1 MVKLRALWG
10 ELALCMIFI
19 GMGVF
24 WIVAA
29 SGMTMWEGF
38 APASGFMPMVY
49 GVLLALL
56 AVAATVVDV
65 LATKEDCEPKDPVG
79 RPLMVLLAL
88 GAGVAGI
95 EVAGFAM
102 SMFLA
107 MLFLF
112 RVAERLPLAASLL
125 TSAGS
130 ALVLTLVFRT
140 WLGVPLPAGPW
151 GF

>member
-1 MVKLRALWG
+1 MVRLRTLWG
-10 ELALCMIFI
+10 ELALCLIFI

-24 WIVAA
+24 WIAVA
-29 SGMTMWEGF
+29 SGMPMWDGF
-38 APASGFMPMVY
+38 APSSGFMPLVY
-49 GVLLALL
+49 GVLMALL
-56 AVAATVVDV
+56 AIAATVVDV
-65 LATKEDCEPKDPVG
+65 FATKENAEPKDPVR

-88 GAGVAGI
+88 GTGVAGI
-95 EVAGFAM
+95 EVAGFAV

-112 RVAERLPLAASLL
+112 RFVERLPLVASLL
-125 TSAGS
+125 TSASS
-130 ALVLTLVFRT
+130 ALILTLVFRT

>member
-1 MVKLRALWG
+1 MAKLRALWG
-10 ELALCMIFI
+10 ELALCLTFI
-19 GMGVF
+19 GVGVF
-24 WIVAA
+24 WIVVA
-29 SGMTMWEGF
+29 SGMPMWDGF
-38 APASGFMPMVY
+38 APSSGFMPLVY
-49 GVLLALL
+49 GVLMAFL

-65 LATKEDCEPKDPVG
+65 LATKEDGEPKDPVQ
-79 RPLMVLLAL
+79 RPLLVLLAL

-95 EVAGFAM
+95 EVAGFAV

-112 RVAERLPLAASLL
+112 RVAERRPLVASLL
-125 TSAGS
+125 TSVSS
-130 ALVLTLVFRT
+130 ALILTLVFRT

>member
-10 ELALCMIFI
+10 ELVLCLIFI

-24 WIVAA
+24 WIAVA
-29 SGMTMWEGF
+29 SGMQMWDGF
-38 APASGFMPMVY
+38 APASGFMPLVY
-49 GVLLALL
+49 GVLMAVLAI
-56 AVAATVVDV
+56 AATVADV
-65 LATKEDCEPKDPVG
+65 LTAKEGAEPKDPVG
-79 RPLMVLLAL
+79 RPLLVLLAL
-88 GAGVAGI
+88 SAGVAGI
-95 EVAGFAM
+95 ELAGFPV

-112 RVAERLPLAASLL
+112 RVAERLPLIASLA

-140 WLGVPLPAGPW
+140 WLGVPLPTGPW

>member
-10 ELALCMIFI
+10 ELALCLIFI

-24 WIVAA
+24 WIVVA
-29 SGMTMWEGF
+29 SGMVMWDGF
-38 APASGFMPMVY
+38 APSSGFMPLVY
-49 GVLLALL
+49 GVLMALL
-56 AVAATVVDV
+56 AIAATVVDV
-65 LATKEDCEPKDPVG
+65 FATNEDAEPKDPVQ
-79 RPLMVLLAL
+79 RPLLVLLAL

-95 EVAGFAM
+95 EVAGFAV

-112 RVAERLPLAASLL
+112 RVAEQLPLAASLL
-125 TSAGS
+125 TSVTS

-140 WLGVPLPAGPW
+140 WLGVPLPVGPW